1 MLLRTCCE
9 RIKAKMSMNNLK
21 LITTENFEEVTPCDF
36 WADINNEYFLTR
48 EQIGRALE
56 YNNPSEAIKKIHQRH
71 RERLDKFSCLIKSE
85 VSRGGQTGTVDSNGA
100 IQERT
105 FYSRKG
111 VMEICRW
118 SRQPKADE
126 FMDWC
131 WDIIDGLI
139 AKSREDN
146 TQSLDNIIQTNKNT
160 DMILRTL
167 QSQKEINK
175 ELIKKIDRLETLVT
189 TIIPMPSYSEWK
201 TEMNKKIKNIASQI
215 GNNTPDG
222 IRSIYGDIYKIM
234 RLDYGM
240 PVEQYKGEYMIN
252 HKEATNPPAIDIVK
266 EVPELKQLFEAIV
279 NNYIEIKSVPTM
291 DSVISE

>member
-1 MLLRTCCE
+1 
-9 RIKAKMSMNNLK
+9 
-21 LITTENFEEVTPCDF
+21 
-36 WADINNEYFLTR
+36 
-48 EQIGRALE
+48 
-56 YNNPSEAIKKIHQRH
+56 
-71 RERLDKFSCLIKSE
+71 
-85 VSRGGQTGTVDSNGA
+85 
-100 IQERT
+100 
-105 FYSRKG
+105 
-111 VMEICRW
+111 
-118 SRQPKADE
+118 
-126 FMDWC
+126 
-131 WDIIDGLI
+131 
-139 AKSREDN
+139 
-146 TQSLDNIIQTNKNT
+146 
-160 DMILRTL
+160 MILRTL

>member
-1 MLLRTCCE
+1 
-9 RIKAKMSMNNLK
+9 
-21 LITTENFEEVTPCDF
+21 
-36 WADINNEYFLTR
+36 
-48 EQIGRALE
+48 
-56 YNNPSEAIKKIHQRH
+56 
-71 RERLDKFSCLIKSE
+71 
-85 VSRGGQTGTVDSNGA
+85 
-100 IQERT
+100 
-105 FYSRKG
+105 
-111 VMEICRW
+111 MEICRW

-131 WDIIDGLI
+131 WDVIDNLI
-139 AKSREDN
+139 AKSREGD
-146 TQSLDNIIQTNKNT
+146 TQSFDNIIQTNKNT

-189 TIIPMPSYSEWK
+189 TIIPMPPYSEWK

-240 PVEQYKGEYMIN
+240 SVEQYKVEYMIN

-291 DSVISE
+291 DSMISE

>member
-1 MLLRTCCE
+1 
-9 RIKAKMSMNNLK
+9 MSMNNLK

-36 WADINNEYFLTR
+36 WADINDEYFLTR
-48 EQIGRALE
+48 EQIGRALG
-56 YNNPSEAIKKIHQRH
+56 YNNPTNAIKNIHLKH
-71 RERLDKFSCLIKSE
+71 KERLDKFSTWL
-85 VSRGGQTGTVDSNGA
+85 TLGA
-100 IQERT
+100 VEGERYVERERIL
-105 FYSRKG
+105 YSRKG

-131 WDIIDGLI
+131 WDVIDNLI
-139 AKSREDN
+139 AKSREGD

-160 DMILRTL
+160 ELILRTL
-167 QSQKEINK
+167 QNQKEINK

-189 TIIPMPSYSEWK
+189 TIIPMSPYSEWK
-201 TEMNKKIKNIASQI
+201 SEMNRKIKNIASQI

-252 HKEATNPPAIDIVK
+252 HKEVTNPSAIDIVK

>member
-1 MLLRTCCE
+1 
-9 RIKAKMSMNNLK
+9 MNNLK
-21 LITTENFEEVTPCDF
+21 LITTENFEEITPCDF
-36 WADINNEYFLTR
+36 WADINDEYFLTR
-48 EQIGRALE
+48 EQIGRALG
-56 YNNPSEAIKKIHQRH
+56 YNNPTKAIDNIHHKHEKRLNKFSTTLTLGAVEGERYVE
-71 RERLDKFSCLIKSE
+71 RERIL
-85 VSRGGQTGTVDSNGA
+85 
-100 IQERT
+100 
-105 FYSRKG
+105 YSRKG

-146 TQSLDNIIQTNKNT
+146 TQSIDNIIQTNKKT
-160 DMILRTL
+160 DIMLRML

-189 TIIPMPSYSEWK
+189 TIIPMPPYSEWK
-201 TEMNKKIKNIASQI
+201 SEMNKKIKSIASQI

-252 HKEATNPPAIDIVK
+252 HKEATNPPTIDIVK

-279 NNYIEIKSVPTM
+279 DNYIEIKSVPAM
-291 DSVISE
+291 ESVISE

>member
-1 MLLRTCCE
+1 MLLRTYCE
-9 RIKAKMSMNNLK
+9 RIKVKMSMNNLK
-21 LITTENFEEVTPCDF
+21 LITIENFEEVTPCDF
-36 WADINNEYFLTR
+36 WADINDEYFLTR
-48 EQIGRALE
+48 EQIGRALR
-56 YNNPSEAIKKIHQRH
+56 YNNPTNAIKNIHLKH
-71 RERLDKFSCLIKSE
+71 KERLDKFSTWL
-85 VSRGGQTGTVDSNGA
+85 TLGA
-100 IQERT
+100 VEGERYVERERIL
-105 FYSRKG
+105 YSRKG

-131 WDIIDGLI
+131 WDVIDNLI
-139 AKSREDN
+139 AKSREGD
-146 TQSLDNIIQTNKNT
+146 TQSLNNIIQTNKNT

-175 ELIKKIDRLETLVT
+175 ELIKKIDRLETLAT
-189 TIIPMPSYSEWK
+189 TIIPMSPYSEWK
-201 TEMNKKIKNIASQI
+201 SEMNRKIKNIASQI

-291 DSVISE
+291 GSMISE

>member
-1 MLLRTCCE
+1 
-9 RIKAKMSMNNLK
+9 MSMNNLK
-21 LITTENFEEVTPCDF
+21 LITTEKFEEVTPCDF
-36 WADINNEYFLTR
+36 WADINDEYFLTR
-48 EQIGRALE
+48 EQIGRALG
-56 YNNPSEAIKKIHQRH
+56 YNNPTNAIKNIHLKH
-71 RERLDKFSCLIKSE
+71 KERLDKFSTWL
-85 VSRGGQTGTVDSNGA
+85 TLGTVEG
-100 IQERT
+100 ERYVERERIL
-105 FYSRKG
+105 YSRKG

-139 AKSREDN
+139 AKSREDS
-146 TQSLDNIIQTNKNT
+146 TQSLDNIIQTNKKT
-160 DMILRTL
+160 DMILRML
-167 QSQKEINK
+167 QSQREINK
-175 ELIKKIDRLETLVT
+175 ELVKKIDRLETLVT
-189 TIIPMPSYSEWK
+189 TIIPMPLYSEWK
-201 TEMNKKIKNIASQI
+201 SEMNKKIKNIAGQI

-279 NNYIEIKSVPTM
+279 DNYIEIKSVLTM

>member
-1 MLLRTCCE
+1 M
-9 RIKAKMSMNNLK
+9 
-21 LITTENFEEVTPCDF
+21 
-36 WADINNEYFLTR
+36 
-48 EQIGRALE
+48 
-56 YNNPSEAIKKIHQRH
+56 
-71 RERLDKFSCLIKSE
+71 IKSE

>member
-1 MLLRTCCE
+1 
-9 RIKAKMSMNNLK
+9 MNNLK

-36 WADINNEYFLTR
+36 WADINDEYFLTR
-48 EQIGRALE
+48 EQIGRALG
-56 YNNPSEAIKKIHQRH
+56 YNNPTNAIKNIHLKH
-71 RERLDKFSCLIKSE
+71 KERLDKFSTWL
-85 VSRGGQTGTVDSNGA
+85 TLGA
-100 IQERT
+100 VEGERYVERERIL
-105 FYSRKG
+105 YSRKG

-131 WDIIDGLI
+131 WDVIDNLI
-139 AKSREDN
+139 AKSREGD

-160 DMILRTL
+160 ELILRTL
-167 QSQKEINK
+167 QNQKEINK

-189 TIIPMPSYSEWK
+189 TIIPMSPYSEWK
-201 TEMNKKIKNIASQI
+201 SEMNRKIKNIASQI

-252 HKEATNPPAIDIVK
+252 HKEVTNPSAIDIVK